1 MPRGR
6 TPRRSRV
13 RRRFV
18 AGAVAVLAA
27 SAGVGALA
35 PSAGAAPTVGI
46 RVDAGTSLGTVPSSG
61 AGLNTGFG
69 DGHMGDAKVTSL
81 MKAAG
86 VRQLRYPGGSG
97 ADDYHWKTHTSGDG
111 SGWIPSNTDF
121 DHFMATAKRV
131 GAQPILTA
139 NYGSGTPRRPP
150 TGSSTP
156 TSTRA
161 TA

>member
-1 MPRGR
+1 MLRHFA
-6 TPRRSRV
+6 V
-13 RRRFV
+13 
-18 AGAVAVLAA
+18 GAVAVLAA

-46 RVDAGTSLGTVPSSG
+46 SVDAGTSLGTVPSG
-61 AGLNTGFG
+61 GVGLNTGVG
-69 DGHMGDAKVTSL
+69 DANMGDAKVSSL

-86 VRQLRYPGGSG
+86 VRQLRFPGGSG
-97 ADDYHWKTHTSGDG
+97 ADGYHWKTHTMSDG
-111 SGWIPSNTDF
+111 GGWIASNTDF
-121 DHFMATAKRV
+121 DHFMATAKTV

-150 TGSSTP
+150 TGSSMP
-156 TSTRA
+156 TSTRV